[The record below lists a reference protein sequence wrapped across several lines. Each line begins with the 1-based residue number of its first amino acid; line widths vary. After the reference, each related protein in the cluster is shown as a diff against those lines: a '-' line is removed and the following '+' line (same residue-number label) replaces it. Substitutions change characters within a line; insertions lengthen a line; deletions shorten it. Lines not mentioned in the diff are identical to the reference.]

1 MASTYLS
8 AFDYA
13 RSPSGL
19 EYNSL
24 VANMTRLASATAIG
38 ATTLQILAPGLSTT
52 LNLYDR
58 VTIFDSASSETVS
71 VTVSTDTTGVQT
83 IQCTPTQFAHAAGT
97 PLCSDGILGSLADTI
112 FSASQ
117 YLETICKQS
126 LFLTT
131 YTNEL
136 LAMPTMRGSID
147 NHYALH
153 FRPRHWPIQSLASL
167 SITTVPSNT
176 INYDPTQVII
186 DSDKQICSMPNM
198 QPLPLAGSGQA
209 PYPIWNTVSRYQQA
223 QLAITYTAGYSTMPT
238 DVTEAAVL
246 LTSDII
252 AKRLNPVGAPD
263 IQSGDRHISAV
274 LRGDNS
280 GESLLMKRA
289 RHILDFYTMQSF

>member
-1 MASTYLS
+1 MNTYLS
-8 AFDYA
+8 WFDWQ
-13 RSPSGL
+13 RTTTGL
-19 EYNSL
+19 EWGSL
-24 VANMTRLASATAIG
+24 VGNTGRISGATSIG
-38 ATTLQILAPGLSTT
+38 AVSLPVVPALTVAINQFDI
-52 LNLYDR
+52 
-58 VTIFDSASSETVS
+58 VTIFDGSSSETVTATASAIVGATSIS
-71 VTVSTDTTGVQT
+71 VSATTY
-83 IQCTPTQFAHAAGT
+83 AHAAGT
-97 PLCSDGILGSLADTI
+97 SYCTDGILGSLADQI
-112 FSASQ
+112 VKASQ
-117 YLETICKQS
+117 ELETICKQS
-126 LFLTT
+126 LFLST

-167 SITTVPSNT
+167 SITTVPNNT
-176 INYDPTQVII
+176 IQYDPTQVII

-223 QLAITYTAGYSTMPT
+223 QLAITYTAGYSTMPA
-238 DVTEAAVL
+238 DVIEAAVL
-246 LTSDII
+246 LTSDIL

-280 GESLLMKRA
+280 GESLLVKRA
-289 RHILDFYTMQSF
+289 KKILDNYTMQSF